1 MAKRLT
7 KLDKKE
13 ILEDFQKGKS
23 LQYLSQKF
31 GCTKIT
37 ISRNIKKI
45 LGDEI
50 FENLKNKND
59 VEFNLNSLSQNFIKE
74 AQNRKDNLLVNENSE
89 KLKYVN
95 NEAHDN
101 LANNQFYEIAPIKHN
116 IDENF
121 QKDLSSLPIESV
133 ELPSVV
139 YMIVDKQIDLCSR
152 PLREYPDWHFL
163 PEEDLDRLTL
173 EIFSDQKYAKKSCTK
188 NQKLIKVPNPN
199 VFLLASTPL
208 KKKGISRI
216 IFDKLLLSL

>member
-1 MAKRLT
+1 MILAKRLT
-7 KLDKKE
+7 KLQKKE
-13 ILEDFQKGKS
+13 ILDDFQKGES
-23 LQYLSQKF
+23 LQNISQKF

-45 LGDEI
+45 LGEERFEI
-50 FENLKNKND
+50 IKSKND
-59 VEFNLNSLSQNFIKE
+59 VESNLNNVSKNCI
-74 AQNRKDNLLVNENSE
+74 NEEHNQKNTLTNKNSE
-89 KLKYVN
+89 KMKDD
-95 NEAHDN
+95 NEVY
-101 LANNQFYEIAPIKHN
+101 NNQFYEIAPINHN

-199 VFLLASTPL
+199 VFLLASIPL

>member
-1 MAKRLT
+1 MILAKRLT
-7 KLDKKE
+7 KLQKKE
-13 ILEDFQKGKS
+13 ILDDFQKGKS
-23 LQYLSQKF
+23 LQSISQKF

-45 LGDEI
+45 LGEER
-50 FENLKNKND
+50 FENIKSKND
-59 VEFNLNSLSQNFIKE
+59 FELNSNNFSKNYI
-74 AQNRKDNLLVNENSE
+74 NEEHNQKNTLTNKNSE
-89 KLKYVN
+89 KLKDD
-95 NEAHDN
+95 NEEK
-101 LANNQFYEIAPIKHN
+101 NNQFYEIAPINHN

-133 ELPSVV
+133 QLPNVV

-152 PLREYPDWHFL
+152 PLREYPEWHFL